1 MPGLGQLEASKIVYT
16 VQYSRATPNSCLLYL
31 CLEWFNFVRK
41 YNFDILEKNAEDRP
55 DGVPLV
61 TVCNHS
67 SCLDDPCLWG
77 KTCFSPI
84 ICLGNVAARGIIY
97 S

>member
-55 DGVPLV
+55 DGV
-61 TVCNHS
+61 
-67 SCLDDPCLWG
+67 LDDPCLWG

-84 ICLGNVAARGIIY
+84 ICLGNVAARCIIY